1 MEEEYRSKGTVDK
14 AVYYKY
20 FRSGGGCISFT
31 FLLFS
36 FVMTQVLFSLSD
48 YWLNIWTN
56 AEQIRAGSN
65 STIDPDN
72 TTLPWQEEVDTNT
85 GIMVY
90 AILIGSFFIASMIRS
105 ILFFI
110 RCMFS
115 SIKLHNQMFQ
125 AIIRAPML
133 FFEQNSVGIVHLH
146 DIFNLTSYL

>member
-1 MEEEYRSKGTVDK
+1 MEEEYRSKGRVNK
-14 AVYYKY
+14 AVYIKY

-65 STIDPDN
+65 STINPSN
-72 TTLPWQEEVDTNT
+72 NSTLPWQEEVDTNT

-90 AILIGSFFIASMIRS
+90 AILIGSFFLASMIRS

-133 FFEQNSVGIVHLH
+133 FFERNSAGII
-146 DIFNLTSYL
+146 IFS